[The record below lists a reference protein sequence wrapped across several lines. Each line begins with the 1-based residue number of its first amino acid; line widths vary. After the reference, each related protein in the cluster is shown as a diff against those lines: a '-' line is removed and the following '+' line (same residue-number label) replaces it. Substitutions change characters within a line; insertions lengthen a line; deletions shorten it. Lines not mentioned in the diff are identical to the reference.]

1 MASASAAPPELASQ
15 VEDGGAVAPAAD
27 DMASRADMLYEECA
41 KRPEG
46 TTFFQRDLTS
56 MQIARDLNEL
66 LNLVGDLSNRHL
78 LKPLQFEGEPCW
90 KLRPRDIADK
100 YSLPLPPAR
109 PVLT

>member
-1 MASASAAPPELASQ
+1 MA
-15 VEDGGAVAPAAD
+15 G
-27 DMASRADMLYEECA
+27 RADMLYEACA

-66 LNLVGDLSNRHL
+66 LSLVGDLVNRHL

-90 KLRPRDIADK
+90 QLRPADIADK
-100 YSLPLPPAR
+100 YAALFPPALR
-109 PVLT
+109 PLSAAHAPMLT